1 MDSMFDDNDLFG
13 DIEIATSRPPID
25 GVPEAA
31 YPPAVSWSTKTLEAI
46 GLPSAKGRSGWMED
60 LTSSTT
66 LEEIRNRSER
76 PMTEHLV
83 SQEIDGQLRT
93 GVDGLD
99 HTALVRELN
108 DQGYTLTSSTPL
120 FATKTDAE
128 FLIERF
134 DRRS

>member
-1 MDSMFDDNDLFG
+1 MDSMFDDNDIFG

-31 YPPAVSWSTKTLEAI
+31 YPPAVSWSTKTLAAI
-46 GLPSAKGRSGWMED
+46 GLPSARGRTGWMED

-66 LEEIRNRSER
+66 LEAIRNRTER
-76 PMTEHLV
+76 PRTEHLV

-99 HTALVRELN
+99 HSELVRELE
-108 DQGYTLTSSTPL
+108 DQGYTITQSTTL
-120 FATKTDAE
+120 FAVTNDTE

-134 DRRS
+134 DR